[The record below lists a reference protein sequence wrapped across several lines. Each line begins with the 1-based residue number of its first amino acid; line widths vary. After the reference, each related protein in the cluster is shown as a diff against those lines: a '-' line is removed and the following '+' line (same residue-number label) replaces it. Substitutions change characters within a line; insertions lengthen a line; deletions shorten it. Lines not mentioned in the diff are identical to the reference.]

1 MPPLPS
7 PPTHTHTRTLPVL
20 YHTTPSLHLFI
31 TPFRSCKSSKVN
43 FSLNLPRARRRRH
56 CIVVRRCSTRTILYT
71 HKLRLMNER
80 KTDFPGTLRLHHWQP
95 LYLIY
100 IYTYVY
106 KTLCVYDVRALTALA
121 FHRFVFGGIFFPVN
135 NNNIL
140 LFSPHA
146 SRCLVA
152 AKCNINY

>member
-1 MPPLPS
+1 MENEFEKVFENTMTYHDLCVVFTFSFYNPLSPRFILYYYIENHAPPPS
-7 PPTHTHTRTLPVL
+7 TPTHTHTRTLPVL

-100 IYTYVY
+100 IYIYI
-106 KTLCVYDVRALTALA
+106 R
-121 FHRFVFGGIFFPVN
+121 IQ
-135 NNNIL
+135 NIM
-140 LFSPHA
+140 
-146 SRCLVA
+146 C
-152 AKCNINY
+152 I